1 MNLVVTP
8 TLSSNRRGLTAEQ
21 AKAAYA
27 DSHVAV
33 IAGAGT
39 GKTHMLSERYL
50 HLLMH
55 HGFSPLE
62 IVAVT
67 FTRKAAAELR
77 SRIRQTVTRA
87 LPDQPS
93 YLAELEAA
101 RISTIDALAM
111 RICEEHPEAAGVPA
125 DFTLLD
131 DIEGQ
136 IRDQEYLEMA
146 LDQLPDR
153 FYRQIPYSLIEAA
166 MRIGLIDPLSAEK
179 ALSCDSSQWPVLVDR
194 PRRHCCDR
202 TTGSNQNRFWHRTAV
217 KLTTSSK
224 QPASRRFRQLQR
236 LRMTIILA
244 HISV

>member
-101 RISTIDALAM
+101 RISTYRLISPYWMTSKGRFVIRNIWRWPLISSPIDF
-111 RICEEHPEAAGVPA
+111 IGKFP
-125 DFTLLD
+125 
-131 DIEGQ
+131 
-136 IRDQEYLEMA
+136 
-146 LDQLPDR
+146 
-153 FYRQIPYSLIEAA
+153 IP
-166 MRIGLIDPLSAEK
+166 
-179 ALSCDSSQWPVLVDR
+179 
-194 PRRHCCDR
+194 
-202 TTGSNQNRFWHRTAV
+202 
-217 KLTTSSK
+217 
-224 QPASRRFRQLQR
+224 
-236 LRMTIILA
+236 
-244 HISV
+244 